1 LFFHLKKE
9 RFIMFKHILFAT
21 DGSSASEH
29 ASQMAVNMARAHG
42 SHLTV
47 VYVIDPYP
55 YMGGGEM
62 NLVGFESYMES
73 GRKHAERAF
82 AHVNHLA
89 NIGGVTVQV
98 KTRLV
103 EDTSVVKA
111 ILKTAE
117 EEHAKLIMLGSH
129 GRGGLEK
136 LLVGSVAA
144 KIVAQSTKPV
154 MVIR

>member
-1 LFFHLKKE
+1 
-9 RFIMFKHILFAT
+9 MFKHILFAT

-29 ASQMAVNMARAHG
+29 ASQMAINMARAHS

-62 NLVGFESYMES
+62 NLIGYESYMES

-82 AHVNHLA
+82 AHINHLA
-89 NIGGVTVQV
+89 TIGGAPVTV
-98 KTRLV
+98 KIRLV
-103 EDTSVVKA
+103 EKTSVVKA
-111 ILKTAE
+111 ILETAE

-136 LLVGSVAA
+136 LLVGSIAA
-144 KIVAQSTKPV
+144 KVVAHSTKPV
-154 MVIR
+154 MIIR

>member
-1 LFFHLKKE
+1 
-9 RFIMFKHILFAT
+9 MFKHILFAT

-29 ASQMAVNMARAHG
+29 ASQMAINMARAHS

-55 YMGGGEM
+55 YMGGNEM

-89 NIGGVTVQV
+89 SVGGTPIQV

-103 EDTSVVKA
+103 EDSSVVKA

-144 KIVAQSTKPV
+144 KVVAHSTKPV

>member
-1 LFFHLKKE
+1 
-9 RFIMFKHILFAT
+9 MFKHILFAT

-29 ASQMAVNMARAHG
+29 ASQMAINMARAHG

-55 YMGGGEM
+55 YMGGNEM
-62 NLVGFESYMES
+62 NIVGFESYMES

-82 AHVNHLA
+82 AHINHLA
-89 NIGGVTVQV
+89 SVGGAPIQV

-103 EDTSVVKA
+103 EDSSVVKA

-144 KIVAQSTKPV
+144 KVVAHSTKPV

>member
-1 LFFHLKKE
+1 
-9 RFIMFKHILFAT
+9 
-21 DGSSASEH
+21 
-29 ASQMAVNMARAHG
+29 
-42 SHLTV
+42 
-47 VYVIDPYP
+47 
-55 YMGGGEM
+55 MGGNEM

-73 GRKHAERAF
+73 GRKHAEHAF
-82 AHVNHLA
+82 AHINHLA
-89 NIGGVTVQV
+89 SVGGTPIVV

-103 EDTSVVKA
+103 EDSSVVKA

-144 KIVAQSTKPV
+144 KVVAHSTKPV

>member
-1 LFFHLKKE
+1 
-9 RFIMFKHILFAT
+9 MFKHILFAT

-29 ASQMAVNMARAHG
+29 ASQMAINMARAHG

-55 YMGGGEM
+55 YMGGNEM
-62 NLVGFESYMES
+62 NIVGFESYMES

-82 AHVNHLA
+82 AHINHIA
-89 NIGGVTVQV
+89 IVGGAPIQV

-103 EDTSVVKA
+103 EDSSVVKA

-144 KIVAQSTKPV
+144 KVVAHSTKPV

>member
-1 LFFHLKKE
+1 
-9 RFIMFKHILFAT
+9 MFKHILFAT

-29 ASQMAVNMARAHG
+29 ASQMAINMARAHG

-55 YMGGGEM
+55 YIGGNEM

-89 NIGGVTVQV
+89 SVGGAPIQI

-103 EDTSVVKA
+103 EDSSVVKA

-117 EEHAKLIMLGSH
+117 EEHSKLIMLGSH

-144 KIVAQSTKPV
+144 KVVAHSTKPV

>member
-1 LFFHLKKE
+1 
-9 RFIMFKHILFAT
+9 MFKHILFAT

-29 ASQMAVNMARAHG
+29 ASQMAINMARVHS

-55 YMGGGEM
+55 YMGGNEM

-89 NIGGVTVQV
+89 SVGGAPIQL

-103 EDTSVVKA
+103 EDSSVVKA

-144 KIVAQSTKPV
+144 KVVAHSTKPV

>member
-1 LFFHLKKE
+1 
-9 RFIMFKHILFAT
+9 MFKHILFAT

-55 YMGGGEM
+55 YMGGNEM
-62 NLVGFESYMES
+62 NLVGFETYMES

-89 NIGGVTVQV
+89 SVGGTPIQV

-103 EDTSVVKA
+103 EDSSVVKA
-111 ILKTAE
+111 ILKTAD

-144 KIVAQSTKPV
+144 KVVAHSTKPV

>member
-1 LFFHLKKE
+1 
-9 RFIMFKHILFAT
+9 MFKHILFAT

-29 ASQMAVNMARAHG
+29 AAQMAVNMARAHG

-47 VYVIDPYP
+47 VYVVDPYP

-62 NLVGFESYMES
+62 NLIGFESYMES

-111 ILKTAE
+111 ILETAE
-117 EEHAKLIMLGSH
+117 KEHAKLIMLGSH

>member
-1 LFFHLKKE
+1 
-9 RFIMFKHILFAT
+9 MFKHILFAT

-29 ASQMAVNMARAHG
+29 ASQMAINMARTHG
-42 SHLTV
+42 SYLTV
-47 VYVIDPYP
+47 AYVIDPYP

-62 NLVGFESYMES
+62 SLIGYESYMES
-73 GRKHAERAF
+73 GRKHAEKAF

-89 NIGGVTVQV
+89 SIGGTPVIV

-103 EDTSVVKA
+103 ENTSVVRG
-111 ILKTAE
+111 ILETAE
-117 EEHAKLIMLGSH
+117 DEHAKLIMLGSH

-136 LLVGSVAA
+136 FFVGSIAA
-144 KIVAQSTKPV
+144 KVVAQSTKPV

>member
-1 LFFHLKKE
+1 
-9 RFIMFKHILFAT
+9 MFKHILFAT

-29 ASQMAVNMARAHG
+29 ASQMAINMARAHG
-42 SHLTV
+42 SHLTGI
-47 VYVIDPYP
+47 YVIDPYP
-55 YMGGGEM
+55 YMGGNEM
-62 NLVGFESYMES
+62 NLVGFETYMES

-89 NIGGVTVQV
+89 SVGGTPIQV

-103 EDTSVVKA
+103 EDSSVVKA
-111 ILKTAE
+111 ILKTAD

-144 KIVAQSTKPV
+144 KVVAHSTKPV

>member
-1 LFFHLKKE
+1 
-9 RFIMFKHILFAT
+9 MFKHILFAT

-29 ASQMAVNMARAHG
+29 ASQMAINMARAHG

-55 YMGGGEM
+55 YMGGNEM
-62 NLVGFESYMES
+62 NIVGFESYMES

-82 AHVNHLA
+82 AHINHLA
-89 NIGGVTVQV
+89 SVGGAPIQV

-103 EDTSVVKA
+103 EDSSVVKA

-117 EEHAKLIMLGSH
+117 DEHAKLIMLGSH

-144 KIVAQSTKPV
+144 KVVAHSTKPV

>member
-1 LFFHLKKE
+1 
-9 RFIMFKHILFAT
+9 MFKHILFAT

-29 ASQMAVNMARAHG
+29 ASQMAINMARAHG

-47 VYVIDPYP
+47 IYVIDPYP
-55 YMGGGEM
+55 YMGGNEM

-82 AHVNHLA
+82 AHINHLA
-89 NIGGVTVQV
+89 SVGGTPIVV

-103 EDTSVVKA
+103 EDSSVVKA

-144 KIVAQSTKPV
+144 KVVAHSTKPV

>member
-1 LFFHLKKE
+1 
-9 RFIMFKHILFAT
+9 MFKHILFAT

-29 ASQMAVNMARAHG
+29 ASQMAINMARAHG

-62 NLVGFESYMES
+62 NLIGYESYMES
-73 GRKHAERAF
+73 GRKHAEKAF

-89 NIGGVTVQV
+89 SMGGTPVTV

-103 EDTSVVKA
+103 ENTSAVRG
-111 ILKTAE
+111 ILETAE

-136 LLVGSVAA
+136 FFVGSIAA
-144 KIVAQSTKPV
+144 KVVAQSTKPV

>member
-1 LFFHLKKE
+1 
-9 RFIMFKHILFAT
+9 MFKHILFAT

-29 ASQMAVNMARAHG
+29 ASQMAINMARAHG

-62 NLVGFESYMES
+62 GLVGFESYMES
-73 GRKHAERAF
+73 GRKHATKAF
-82 AHVNHLA
+82 EHINHLA
-89 NIGGVTVQV
+89 SVGGVPVEV

-103 EDTSVVKA
+103 EKSSVVKA
-111 ILKTAE
+111 ILETAE

-129 GRGGLEK
+129 GRGGIEK
-136 LLVGSVAA
+136 LLIGSIAA
-144 KIVAQSTKPV
+144 KVVAQSTKPV
-154 MVIR
+154 MIVR

>member
-1 LFFHLKKE
+1 
-9 RFIMFKHILFAT
+9 
-21 DGSSASEH
+21 
-29 ASQMAVNMARAHG
+29 MAINMARAHG

-55 YMGGGEM
+55 YMGGNEM

-89 NIGGVTVQV
+89 SVGGTPIQV

-103 EDTSVVKA
+103 EDSSVVKA

-144 KIVAQSTKPV
+144 KVVAHSTKPV

>member
-1 LFFHLKKE
+1 
-9 RFIMFKHILFAT
+9 MFKHILFAT

-29 ASQMAVNMARAHG
+29 ASQMAINMARAHG

-55 YMGGGEM
+55 YMGGNEM
-62 NLVGFESYMES
+62 NIVGFESYMES

-82 AHVNHLA
+82 AHINHLA
-89 NIGGVTVQV
+89 SVGGAPIQV

-103 EDTSVVKA
+103 EDSSVVKA

-144 KIVAQSTKPV
+144 KVVAQSTKPV

>member
-1 LFFHLKKE
+1 
-9 RFIMFKHILFAT
+9 MFKHILFAT

-29 ASQMAVNMARAHG
+29 ASQMAINMARAHG

-62 NLVGFESYMES
+62 NLIGYESYMES

-82 AHVNHLA
+82 AHINHLA
-89 NIGGVTVQV
+89 SIGGAPVQL

-103 EDTSVVKA
+103 EDSSVVKA

-144 KIVAQSTKPV
+144 KVVAHSTKPV
-154 MVIR
+154 MIIR

>member
-1 LFFHLKKE
+1 
-9 RFIMFKHILFAT
+9 MFKHILFAT

-29 ASQMAVNMARAHG
+29 ASQMAINMARAHG

-55 YMGGGEM
+55 YMGGNEM

-89 NIGGVTVQV
+89 SVGGIPIVV

-103 EDTSVVKA
+103 EDSSVVKA

-144 KIVAQSTKPV
+144 KVVAHSTKPV

>member
-1 LFFHLKKE
+1 
-9 RFIMFKHILFAT
+9 MFKHILFAT

-29 ASQMAVNMARAHG
+29 ASQMAINMARAHG

-55 YMGGGEM
+55 YMGGNEM
-62 NLVGFESYMES
+62 SLVGFESYMES

-89 NIGGVTVQV
+89 SVGGEPIQV

-103 EDTSVVKA
+103 EDSSVVKA

-144 KIVAQSTKPV
+144 KVVAQSTKPV

>member
-1 LFFHLKKE
+1 
-9 RFIMFKHILFAT
+9 MFKHILFAT

-82 AHVNHLA
+82 AHINHLA

>member
-1 LFFHLKKE
+1 
-9 RFIMFKHILFAT
+9 MFKHILFAT

-42 SHLTV
+42 SHLIV

-62 NLVGFESYMES
+62 NLIGYESYMDS
-73 GRKHAERAF
+73 GRRHAEKAF

-89 NIGGVTVQV
+89 NIGGISVVV

-103 EDTSVVKA
+103 EKSSVVKA
-111 ILKTAE
+111 ILETAE
-117 EEHAKLIMLGSH
+117 EEHAKLILLGSH

-136 LLVGSVAA
+136 LFIGSVAA
-144 KIVAQSTKPV
+144 KVVAQSSMPV

>member
-1 LFFHLKKE
+1 
-9 RFIMFKHILFAT
+9 MFKHILFAT

-55 YMGGGEM
+55 YMGGNEM
-62 NLVGFESYMES
+62 NLVGFETYMES

-89 NIGGVTVQV
+89 SVGGTPIQV

-103 EDTSVVKA
+103 EDSSVVKA
-111 ILKTAE
+111 ILNTAD

-136 LLVGSVAA
+136 LFVGSVAS
-144 KIVAQSTKPV
+144 KVVAQSTKPV

>member
-1 LFFHLKKE
+1 
-9 RFIMFKHILFAT
+9 MFKHILFAT

-29 ASQMAVNMARAHG
+29 ASQMAINMARAHG
-42 SHLTV
+42 SHLTA

-55 YMGGGEM
+55 YMGGHEM

-73 GRKHAERAF
+73 GRKHAARAF
-82 AHVNHLA
+82 AHINHLA
-89 NIGGVTVQV
+89 SVGGTPIQV

-103 EDTSVVKA
+103 EDSSVVKA
-111 ILKTAE
+111 ILRTAD

-144 KIVAQSTKPV
+144 KVVAHSTKPV

>member
-1 LFFHLKKE
+1 
-9 RFIMFKHILFAT
+9 MFKHILFAT

-62 NLVGFESYMES
+62 NLIGFESYMES

-82 AHVNHLA
+82 AHVTHLA

>member
-1 LFFHLKKE
+1 
-9 RFIMFKHILFAT
+9 MFKHILFAT

-29 ASQMAVNMARAHG
+29 ASQMAINMARAHG

-55 YMGGGEM
+55 YMGGDEM
-62 NLVGFESYMES
+62 NIVGFESYMES

-82 AHVNHLA
+82 AHINHLA
-89 NIGGVTVQV
+89 SVGGAPIQV

-103 EDTSVVKA
+103 EDSSVVKA

-144 KIVAQSTKPV
+144 KVVAHSTKPV

>member
-1 LFFHLKKE
+1 
-9 RFIMFKHILFAT
+9 MFKHILFAT

-55 YMGGGEM
+55 YMGGNEM
-62 NLVGFESYMES
+62 NLVGFETYMES

-89 NIGGVTVQV
+89 SVGGTPIQV
-98 KTRLV
+98 KARLV
-103 EDTSVVKA
+103 EDSSVVKA
-111 ILKTAE
+111 ILKTAD

-144 KIVAQSTKPV
+144 KVVAHSTKPV

>member
-1 LFFHLKKE
+1 
-9 RFIMFKHILFAT
+9 MFKHILFAT

-29 ASQMAVNMARAHG
+29 AAQMAINMARAHG

-62 NLVGFESYMES
+62 NLIGFESYMES

-82 AHVNHLA
+82 VHINHLA
-89 NIGGVTVQV
+89 SIGGAPVQV

-103 EDTSVVKA
+103 EDSSVVKA

-144 KIVAQSTKPV
+144 KVVAHSTKPV

>member
-1 LFFHLKKE
+1 
-9 RFIMFKHILFAT
+9 MFKHILFAT

-29 ASQMAVNMARAHG
+29 ASQMAINMARAHG
-42 SHLTV
+42 SRLTV

-55 YMGGGEM
+55 YMGGNEM

-89 NIGGVTVQV
+89 SVGGTPIQV

-103 EDTSVVKA
+103 EDSSVVKA

-144 KIVAQSTKPV
+144 KVVAHSTKPV